1 MLKLVL
7 ALSVA
12 AGAVGLA
19 AAPPVAQARAAGSEP
34 VTFLR
39 DVAPI
44 LNKVG
49 CTAGTC
55 HGAAKGKNGFKL
67 SLRGYDPQLDY
78 EALLYDLAGRR
89 FNRADPGKS
98 LMLAKPSL
106 EVAHGG
112 GRRFAKDS
120 DYYKTIYAW
129 IAQGVPFG
137 DPAKETVA
145 ELRTEPKEIF
155 MTRPGETAS
164 FKVVARYQDDQTRD
178 VTRETTI
185 ESNVPDVASV
195 ESDTAIIRG
204 ERVGEAT
211 LLVRYQGTF
220 GAIPVTVLNPKP
232 GFVWKPLPQH
242 NYIDRLVDA
251 KLERLKIQPSPV
263 ADDVTVFRRLSLD
276 LTGRLPSP
284 ESVRAFVGD
293 PTPSRMKHAK
303 TIEKLIA
310 SPEYVDHWTVKWGD
324 LLQSSRKYL
333 GEKGAYEFQEWIH
346 TAIATNR
353 PYDKLV
359 RELLTA
365 RGSSYDNP
373 AANYFR
379 VTREPK
385 PAMEKTTQVF
395 LGVRMV
401 CAQCHDHPFERWT
414 QNQYYQMSAFFSA
427 VGIRAGYEVGE
438 EIVFDQRSDYEI
450 KHPKD
455 GRLIKPQFML
465 ASGAAPVPDGP
476 QRRDALAEWLTSKDN
491 PYFAKAIANRMWSYF
506 IGKGVIDPVDDI
518 RASNPPSNP
527 ALLEALTKDFVTHD
541 FDLRYLMRTIVSSRT
556 YQASIVTNEW
566 NANDRDN
573 FSHAIPRRLSA
584 EELMD
589 GVSSAAGVKAHFP
602 EVPEDTAASQLV
614 DPHIG
619 REGFLD
625 VFGRPPRE
633 SSCECE
639 RRSDFSLPQALNL
652 VNGRT
657 ISDAVGDPN
666 GRVAKLVL
674 SGTSD
679 EVVVNELYL
688 AALGRPPTREEHLR
702 GMTYLSKGAK
712 GSRAQDLLWALL
724 NSKAFLYIY

>member
-1 MLKLVL
+1 MLKLVHV
-7 ALSVA
+7 LSLA
-12 AGAVGLA
+12 AGALALA
-19 AAPPVAQARAAGSEP
+19 AAPLVADVTAPR

-44 LNKVG
+44 LNKAG

-78 EALLYDLAGRR
+78 QSLLYDLAGRR
-89 FNRADPGKS
+89 FNRADPARS
-98 LMLAKPSL
+98 LMLAKPSQ

-120 DYYKTIYAW
+120 DYYKTIYNW

-137 DPAKETVA
+137 DPAKETVV
-145 ELRTEPKEIF
+145 ELRAEPKEIF
-155 MTRPGETAS
+155 MTKPGETAS
-164 FKVVARYQDDQTRD
+164 LAVVVRYQDGQTRD

-195 ESDTAIIRG
+195 ESDKAVIHG

-211 LLVRYQGTF
+211 LLVRYQGRF

-242 NYIDRLVDA
+242 NYVDRLVDA
-251 KLERLKIQPSPV
+251 KLQRLKLQPSPPT
-263 ADDVTVFRRLSLD
+263 DDVTLLRRLSLD

-284 ESVRAFVGD
+284 ESVRAYVDD
-293 PTPSRMKHAK
+293 PTPARVKRTKM
-303 TIEKLIA
+303 IDKLIA

-333 GEKGAYEFQEWIH
+333 GEKGAYEFQQWIRD
-346 TAIATNR
+346 AIASNR
-353 PYDKLV
+353 PYDRLV

-379 VTREPK
+379 VTREAK

-438 EIVFDQRSDYEI
+438 EIVFDQRSDYEM

-455 GRLIKPQFML
+455 GRVMKPEFML
-465 ASGAAPVPDGP
+465 ASSDAPVPDGP
-476 QRRDALAEWLTSKDN
+476 ERRDALAEWLTSRDN
-491 PYFAKAIANRMWSYF
+491 PFFAKAIANRMWSYF
-506 IGKGVIDPVDDI
+506 LGKGIIDPVDDI

-527 ALLEALTKDFVTHD
+527 ALLDALTKDFLAHD
-541 FDLRYLMRTIVSSRT
+541 FDLRHLMRTIVGSRA

-566 NANDRDN
+566 NATDRDN
-573 FSHAIPRRLSA
+573 FSHAVPRRLAA

-589 GVSSAAGVKAHFP
+589 AVSSAAGARAHFP
-602 EVPEDTAASQLV
+602 DVPEDTAASQLV

-619 REGFLD
+619 KEGFLD
-625 VFGRPPRE
+625 VFGRPPRD

-652 VNGRT
+652 VNGKT
-657 ISDAVGDPN
+657 ISDAVADPK
-666 GRVAKLVL
+666 GRVAALVL
-674 SGTSD
+674 SGKGD
-679 EVVVNELYL
+679 EAIVDELYL
-688 AALGRPPTREEHLR
+688 AALGRLPTREEQLR
-702 GMTYLSKGAK
+702 GVTYLSNGTK